1 MAETAEAAAPV
12 ADAAP
17 APEAAPAEATPKT
30 SQATPKTSQAAPAE
44 GETAAPPAEV
54 PAEVP
59 PADPPRLA
67 EAKRLSKKAEADRKA
82 AEAKLADLEAK
93 KATVEQEVEQTRQ
106 MLRTVREAAELGRD
120 LMQLRGQPVG
130 KILARLKAAGV
141 ELDVRSLSEAILKG
155 EDDDDDRPLTRRQL
169 RELQEQETK
178 RRQEE
183 ETKRRQQGETEAQQ
197 RRAAE
202 EAQFVKMVETSAKT
216 PSAAKLAKVF
226 GPKVV
231 LEDAWKAVAELKA
244 TGAGFTAEDVLERT
258 ERAAAKRLAD
268 LGMSAAP
275 AAPAPVP
282 QALTNKTS
290 AAKPAASSKP
300 KSKEERWEEAL
311 RDISTPSA

>member
-1 MAETAEAAAPV
+1 MAETAAEAPAAEAPV
-12 ADAAP
+12 AEAP
-17 APEAAPAEATPKT
+17 AAPEAAPAEATPET
-30 SQATPKTSQAAPAE
+30 TQAAPAE
-44 GETAAPPAEV
+44 TAEGETPAPPAE
-54 PAEVP
+54 AA

-67 EAKRLSKKAEADRKA
+67 EAKRLAKKAEADRKA

-93 KATVEQEVEQTRQ
+93 KAAVEQEVEQTRQ
-106 MLRTVREAAELGRD
+106 MLRGVRDAAELGRD
-120 LMQLRGQPVG
+120 ILQLRGQPVG
-130 KILARLKAAGV
+130 KLLARLKAAGV
-141 ELDVRSLSEAILKG
+141 DLDVRSLSEAILKG

-183 ETKRRQQGETEAQQ
+183 EAKRRQQGETEAQQ

-202 EAQFVKMVETSAKT
+202 EAQFVKMVESSAKT

-226 GPKVV
+226 GSKVV
-231 LEDAWKAVAELKA
+231 LEDAWRAVAELKA
-244 TGAGFTAEDVLERT
+244 SGAGFIAEDVLERT
-258 ERAAAKRLAD
+258 ERAAAKRLAE

-300 KSKEERWEEAL
+300 KTKEERWDEAL
-311 RDISTPSA
+311 RDVPTPTN

>member
-1 MAETAEAAAPV
+1 MAETAEAPAPV

-17 APEAAPAEATPKT
+17 ATEAAPAEATPET
-30 SQATPKTSQAAPAE
+30 TQAAPVE
-44 GETAAPPAEV
+44 GETAAPPAE
-54 PAEVP
+54 AP

-67 EAKRLSKKAEADRKA
+67 EAKRLAKKAEADRKA

-93 KATVEQEVEQTRQ
+93 KAAVEQEVEQTRQ
-106 MLRTVREAAELGRD
+106 LLRGVREAAELGRD

-226 GPKVV
+226 GSKVV

>member
-1 MAETAEAAAPV
+1 MAETAAEAPV
-12 ADAAP
+12 AEAP
-17 APEAAPAEATPKT
+17 AAPEAAPAEATPET
-30 SQATPKTSQAAPAE
+30 TQAAPAE
-44 GETAAPPAEV
+44 TAEGETPPPPAE
-54 PAEVP
+54 AP

-67 EAKRLSKKAEADRKA
+67 EAKRLAKKAEADRKA

-93 KATVEQEVEQTRQ
+93 KAAVEQEVEQTRQ
-106 MLRTVREAAELGRD
+106 MLRGVHEAAELGRD
-120 LMQLRGQPVG
+120 ILQLRGQPVG
-130 KILARLKAAGV
+130 KLLARLKAAGV

-169 RELQEQETK
+169 RELQEQEVK
-178 RRQEE
+178 RREE
-183 ETKRRQQGETEAQQ
+183 EDKKRRQQGETEAQQ

-226 GPKVV
+226 GARVV

>member
-1 MAETAEAAAPV
+1 MAETAAEAPV
-12 ADAAP
+12 AEAP
-17 APEAAPAEATPKT
+17 AAPEAAPAEATPET
-30 SQATPKTSQAAPAE
+30 TQAAPVE
-44 GETAAPPAEV
+44 GETAAPPAE
-54 PAEVP
+54 AP

-67 EAKRLSKKAEADRKA
+67 EAKRLAKKAEADRKA

-93 KATVEQEVEQTRQ
+93 KAAVEQEVEQTRQ
-106 MLRTVREAAELGRD
+106 LLRGVREAAELGRD

-226 GPKVV
+226 GARVV

>member
-17 APEAAPAEATPKT
+17 APEAAPAEATPE
-30 SQATPKTSQAAPAE
+30 TSQAAPAE

-54 PAEVP
+54 P

-67 EAKRLSKKAEADRKA
+67 EAKRLAKKAEADRKA

-120 LMQLRGQPVG
+120 IMQLRGQPVG